1 MNSMLYKKYHR
12 NFVKQF
18 KVGTKIKIYLEI
30 ENNCT
35 TTIQRAPYIEF
46 LQIRIIDNL
55 HIRTLMSRNGRLR
68 KDIEIINRR

>member
-18 KVGTKIKIYLEI
+18 KVGTKIKYLLEN
-30 ENNCT
+30 NNCT
-35 TTIQRAPYIEF
+35 TTIRAPYIEF

-55 HIRTLMSRNGRLR
+55 NIRTLMSRNGRLR
-68 KDIEIINRR
+68 KDIEIVD

>member
-1 MNSMLYKKYHR
+1 MLYKKYHR

-46 LQIRIIDNL
+46 SSQIRIIDNL
-55 HIRTLMSRNGRLR
+55 HIRTLMSNKGRLR